1 MKVSVII
8 PCKNRLAHLQETIPF
23 VLKQDY
29 PDFEVVVVDYNCP
42 QSTFQWVSGLVSPK
56 IKPAIAFVGETEW
69 SLSGARNYGYTQ
81 SSGDILLFLD
91 ADAKLIWPDFLTR
104 HVEHCID
111 GSFVCGWGFHD
122 ATGCCMLRRSAF
134 EAAGG
139 YNEAIK
145 SWGMEDIDLYS
156 RLENKLAQERRIWL
170 GGIET
175 IKHGDE
181 WRNYYH
187 GGRDPMKTNE
197 ENFYISQQ
205 EFKGIN

>member
-1 MKVSVII
+1 MISIII
-8 PCKNRLAHLQETIPF
+8 PCKNRLAHLQEILPL

-29 PDFEVVVVDYNCP
+29 DDFEVIVVDYNCP
-42 QSTFQWVSGLVSPK
+42 QQTWQWVEGLVSPK
-56 IKPAIAFVGETEW
+56 VSCFVAPVEENEW
-69 SLSGARNYGYTQ
+69 SLSAARNFGYKHAE
-81 SSGDILLFLD
+81 GELLFFLD
-91 ADAKLIWPDFLTR
+91 ADAKLLWSDFLTR
-104 HVEHCID
+104 HVNHCVE
-111 GSFVCGWGFHD
+111 GSFICGWGAGD

-134 EAAGG
+134 ETAKG

-156 RLENKLAQERRIWL
+156 RLENNLAQERRIWL

-187 GGRDPMKTNE
+187 GGKAPMQTNE
-197 ENFYISQQ
+197 ENFYISQV
-205 EFKGIN
+205 EFKGI